1 MARTADQLITGL
13 KRRGVIPASQ
23 VLFDNDDLLAF
34 ADNII
39 ETWVVPMLISVR
51 EDYFVT
57 YSDYSITIDQAK
69 YLIPERAV
77 GRSVRD
83 LKLVFSTG
91 GARDLQ
97 KFSLEDEHLFQQ
109 SATPQGYYMDADNIV
124 LVPTPGVG
132 GQSLRVFYE
141 RFPSRLTQTSNAGV
155 ATGSTTSSITLQS
168 VPTAITAGSV
178 VDVIR
183 GKAGHSCT
191 HEDLTVQ
198 SINTTTLEFVAD
210 SIDTTQTAVG
220 DYVSLAQTTPVIQLP
235 NECYSYLETM
245 TAARFLHS
253 NGDFEASGKL
263 EDDAKDEMKNLLK
276 ILSPRNRGEATKII
290 NRRSLMRGTKGR
302 YRRGLIY

>member
-13 KRRGVIPASQ
+13 KRRGIIPASQ

-39 ETWVVPMLISVR
+39 ETFLVPELISVR
-51 EDYFVT
+51 EDYFVHFT
-57 YSDYSITIDQAK
+57 DYSITINEAS

-83 LKLVFSTG
+83 LKLLFDNG
-91 GARDLQ
+91 GQRDLQ
-97 KFSLEDEHLFQQ
+97 RFALEDEHFFQQ
-109 SATPQGYYMDADNIV
+109 SSTPQGYYMDSDHIV
-124 LVPTPGVG
+124 LVPTPGNS

-141 RFPSRLTQTSNAGV
+141 RFPSRLTESSNAGV
-155 ATGSTTSSITLQS
+155 VTSATTSSITLSS
-168 VPTAITAGSV
+168 VPSAITAGAV
-178 VDVIR
+178 VDVVR
-183 GKAGHSCT
+183 GKAGHSTT
-191 HEDLTVQ
+191 HIDLTIQ
-198 SINTTTLEFVAD
+198 SINTNTLEF
-210 SIDTTQTAVG
+210 TAGDVDNTVITAG
-220 DYVSLAQTTPVIQLP
+220 DYVSLAQTSPVIQLP

-263 EDDAKDEMKNLLK
+263 EDDAKAEMKNMLK